1 MVNYQEG
8 KIYKIVCNV
17 TGLVYIG
24 STCEPILARRLAGHR
39 KNYNKYL
46 NDKYQFVT
54 SFKVLE
60 NGDYSIILLEKCQC
74 NDKMELLK
82 RERHYIE
89 TNEFVNKLIP
99 LRTNKEYREDNKEQS
114 KLKYQENKEIIKERQ
129 LKYRENNREK
139 LSKKAQE
146 YHQNNKEKDA
156 KRKKEWCEKNKEKL
170 LEQNREYYKENKE
183 ILSLKASLKYKC
195 ECGSEIRLGEK
206 ARHFKTKKHQTFISN
221 QLTV

>member
-39 KNYNKYL
+39 KTYNNYL
-46 NDKYQFVT
+46 NDKYNFVT

-89 TNEFVNKLIP
+89 TNECVNKNIP
-99 LRTNKEYREDNKEQS
+99 SRT
-114 KLKYQENKEIIKERQ
+114 IK
-129 LKYRENNREK
+129 
-139 LSKKAQE
+139 
-146 YHQNNKEKDA
+146 
-156 KRKKEWCEKNKEKL
+156 
-170 LEQNREYYKENKE
+170 
-183 ILSLKASLKYKC
+183 
-195 ECGSEIRLGEK
+195 
-206 ARHFKTKKHQTFISN
+206 
-221 QLTV
+221 